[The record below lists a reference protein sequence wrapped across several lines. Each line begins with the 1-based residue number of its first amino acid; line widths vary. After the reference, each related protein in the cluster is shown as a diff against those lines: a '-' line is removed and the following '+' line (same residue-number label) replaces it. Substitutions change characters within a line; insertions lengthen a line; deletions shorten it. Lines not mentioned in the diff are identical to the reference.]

1 MPVNAMNLNTK
12 ISMLPYHKVARNLS
26 ITRTPLVKTAELVK
40 KLKEPNFQER
50 LNRESIERVMREAA
64 SEESPST
71 ASDELETE
79 NQEPSDDRQPSGKWK
94 IVLAGVVSLSVIGG
108 LGYYALKE

>member
-1 MPVNAMNLNTK
+1 MSINAMLLKNKKL
-12 ISMLPYHKVARNLS
+12 SMLPSDNISRNLS
-26 ITRTPLVKTAELVK
+26 ITRTPIVKTAEFVK
-40 KLKEPNFQER
+40 KLKEPNIQER
-50 LNRESIERVMREAA
+50 LNRESIERVMRETA
-64 SEESPST
+64 SEEST
-71 ASDELETE
+71 SDELEIE